1 MQSVHDAF
9 NGRNGNRINFV
20 HERAGQPRRV
30 HSVALTTATST
41 YQGTVDAEDPTVV
54 RVWVDGANAREER
67 IFPLQAVDNASLIE
81 RAALE
86 GGGTDEI
93 FETALRM
100 VATLIDG

>member
-1 MQSVHDAF
+1 
-9 NGRNGNRINFV
+9 
-20 HERAGQPRRV
+20 V

-41 YQGTVDAEDPTVV
+41 YHGTVDAVDASVV
-54 RVWVDGANAREER
+54 RVWAEGKNAREER

-81 RAALE
+81 QAALE